1 MCLGGQW
8 ADVDMDTG
16 DGGTAKSRER
26 SWFVVKGSRSGTARN
41 GSVLLMYGPM
51 LNLIRLY
58 WLIRSKSNSLS
69 LDL

>member
-26 SWFVVKGSRSGTARN
+26 SWFVVKGSRSLDVWSHAAFN
-41 GSVLLMYGPM
+41 KAVLANTL
-51 LNLIRLY
+51 
-58 WLIRSKSNSLS
+58 
-69 LDL
+69 